1 MNEITIEAG
10 RVQGQYWR
18 DLWRYRELLCFL
30 AWRDIL
36 VRYKQTLI
44 GVAWSVIR
52 PLLTMIVLTFIFGRL
67 AKMPS
72 GGVPYPI
79 FVFCGMLPWQFF
91 SAAFTESGN
100 SLVLKSGMI
109 SKVYFPRLL
118 IPLGS
123 VITSFI
129 DFIISAILL
138 IVIMFYYGFVP
149 SQFILILPFFVM
161 MAFFAAIGVGFW
173 VSALM
178 VKYRDFRFIVPFLV
192 QFGLYLSPVG
202 FSSKMISSG
211 WNLLYSVNPMV
222 GIINGF
228 RWSILGT
235 EKMDWISMIISA
247 SGIILMTI
255 SGFMYFRS
263 NERKFADVI

>member
-1 MNEITIEAG
+1 
-10 RVQGQYWR
+10 
-18 DLWRYRELLCFL
+18 
-30 AWRDIL
+30 
-36 VRYKQTLI
+36 
-44 GVAWSVIR
+44 
-52 PLLTMIVLTFIFGRL
+52 
-67 AKMPS
+67 
-72 GGVPYPI
+72 
-79 FVFCGMLPWQFF
+79 
-91 SAAFTESGN
+91 
-100 SLVLKSGMI
+100 
-109 SKVYFPRLL
+109 
-118 IPLGS
+118 
-123 VITSFI
+123 
-129 DFIISAILL
+129 
-138 IVIMFYYGFVP
+138 MFYYGFVP

-255 SGFMYFRS
+255 SGFIYFRS